1 MKNSITIDKGQKK
14 YKDGKVVFKW
24 DFTLS
29 EEGDYETG
37 TIKYHELI
45 YDIDKTSAVIG
56 EEENEK
62 WITINKRDCK
72 SIPTLDFFEYFHK
85 FLLDHKEK
93 EADLLEELK
102 KYLNLVYIK
111 FEEGD
116 WQSFPDN
123 FNEPSKEKPKPLE
136 RPKSNNFLEPIL
148 SSRPVAKLLSLI
160 DRFKYLIIIYGFV
173 IIVSFEIS
181 LTIFGFIFFSLF
193 GLACLYLAFVIFSE
207 NKTLKSI
214 IPSMGYVVVGLY
226 CLYLS
231 YGAISGVI

>member
-72 SIPTLDFFEYFHK
+72 SIPTLDFFEYFH
-85 FLLDHKEK
+85 LYCQQCSTSD
-93 EADLLEELK
+93 
-102 KYLNLVYIK
+102 
-111 FEEGD
+111 
-116 WQSFPDN
+116 
-123 FNEPSKEKPKPLE
+123 
-136 RPKSNNFLEPIL
+136 
-148 SSRPVAKLLSLI
+148 
-160 DRFKYLIIIYGFV
+160 
-173 IIVSFEIS
+173 IS
-181 LTIFGFIFFSLF
+181 QW
-193 GLACLYLAFVIFSE
+193 
-207 NKTLKSI
+207 SI
-214 IPSMGYVVVGLY
+214 ISMQLVL
-226 CLYLS
+226 LQ
-231 YGAISGVI
+231 

>member
-116 WQSFPDN
+116 WQSFP
-123 FNEPSKEKPKPLE
+123 K
-136 RPKSNNFLEPIL
+136 
-148 SSRPVAKLLSLI
+148 V
-160 DRFKYLIIIYGFV
+160 
-173 IIVSFEIS
+173 
-181 LTIFGFIFFSLF
+181 
-193 GLACLYLAFVIFSE
+193 
-207 NKTLKSI
+207 
-214 IPSMGYVVVGLY
+214 
-226 CLYLS
+226 
-231 YGAISGVI
+231 